1 MAGDILG
8 NERLERTE
16 QCAFFRFY
24 GILPA
29 LRDRADD
36 RKRLLHHFGS
46 RIIGVLRLCLCG
58 RLTAEQVGHGFHRV
72 LQCLR
77 VVQQRGKHIVFHAK
91 ASLFAENVPQLSGKP
106 RTLGCLHEFCAA
118 CAALRMS
125 PL

>member
-1 MAGDILG
+1 MVSSAERFTCPSAARHPRHTDQTEGTVELAGDLLG

-46 RIIGVLRLCLCG
+46 RVIGVLRLCLCG

-72 LQCLR
+72 LQ
-77 VVQQRGKHIVFHAK
+77 
-91 ASLFAENVPQLSGKP
+91 
-106 RTLGCLHEFCAA
+106 
-118 CAALRMS
+118 
-125 PL
+125 